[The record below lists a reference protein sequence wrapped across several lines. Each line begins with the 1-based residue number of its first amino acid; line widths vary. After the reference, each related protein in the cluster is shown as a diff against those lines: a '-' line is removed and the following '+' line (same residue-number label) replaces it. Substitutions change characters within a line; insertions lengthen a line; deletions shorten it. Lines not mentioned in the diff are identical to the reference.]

1 MSSPQ
6 PPTPARTKKR
16 VLNLVNPADPQEFSQ
31 QSTSPT
37 GSPNSSPPQSIQ
49 LSQKEKASPPF
60 PILPRLSELQH
71 SHSSFGTPNG
81 AKKGI
86 LRSSG
91 TPGSGNGVRFFPKN
105 KFRVI
110 TPNAS
115 IITETPVKPAP
126 NPSPTSSSFFS
137 QLLAVTMSP
146 RRKEPE
152 PEPETVEDESVEVD
166 ADGSWEKPGEEGE
179 ISLIHSTGSG
189 TSMIINSDEEEEDED
204 QVDEETWDGQ
214 PEVHCSPLGLPI
226 VPDGN
231 TSRDMS
237 YGELEL
243 PSAEWSLPADMSNL
257 LSTRFSEKGSFSMND
272 HPTDS
277 MIESPDSESATHTFA
292 QQQAAP
298 SLAASSRSVRKE
310 ARAEADFWGVQHD
323 ESTMS
328 ALSREDSNPTI
339 RADLQLSPLKDPL
352 PLHEPE
358 NPTLPSP
365 VAPAPSGQAFLTSSI
380 FADMS
385 AEQAELTWP
394 LTRRANEDD
403 TLSSMHSPARIAS
416 PVASPNQPVLQME
429 TPKAGDVTQF
439 FDCTMLSP
447 PATSPLAH
455 RSTSAPLPNLP
466 TLLAHPT
473 EKLLAAQT
481 AHTQALTNELAL
493 YRSLADRLQ
502 AEVVERDEVLGKMN
516 LRMLDMEVVCAQVGD
531 LRNELREVRVR
542 AEVAEAKAKAGSGE
556 APPGMGSPSPMT
568 RTRSSEGASEI
579 RDLEIRLAKAVSDS
593 AHMSRQL
600 EEVKRVR
607 DQQAAEL
614 AEARAEARDAEDRE
628 KSRMVKVPRFEDERE
643 EEGEMEE
650 LRQGMKELQQKV
662 EEMEEEEEELAL
674 LREEAEQLRA
684 ELEEIRKPSEEVQ
697 RLREKVDLLRDQL
710 DQATEHTEEAQAL
723 RAELSSAHHQL
734 VDLESQSS
742 ELSELQAEIQTL
754 RTHLAE
760 MKEVKAADEEEIE
773 HLVGQVDKLREE
785 RRETEGW
792 KREMDDMKKRIE
804 IESGRK
810 AEVGELLEEHREI
823 SRKVEAE
830 NRELRKSLQTTRE
843 QLVHAQSGPT
853 TDPSLEASLQAEI
866 NRLRAQ
872 SASKDLE
879 IHNLTRRKVE
889 LKEDREMLNIALDSK
904 QQEVELMKRKFGVRG
919 VAGSSALTASQ
930 RTNMLSENAT
940 PKGLG
945 TSTATTCRRRS
956 SLMMQTPLPG
966 GVRASKRNSLETPL
980 ALQGSNRHGVQLYP
994 STKMPTRV
1002 LRRDGE
1008 ENVPPVPGA
1017 SVARHGS
1024 LRRKEREMTL
1034 A

>member
-1 MSSPQ
+1 MSS
-6 PPTPARTKKR
+6 PPTPARPKKR
-16 VLNLVNPADPQEFSQ
+16 VLNLVNPAEPQEFSHH
-31 QSTSPT
+31 STSPA

-115 IITETPVKPAP
+115 IIAESPVKLAPA
-126 NPSPTSSSFFS
+126 PSPTSTSFFS

-152 PEPETVEDESVEVD
+152 PEPSHIEDESVEVD

-179 ISLIHSTGSG
+179 ISLVHSTGSG
-189 TSMIINSDEEEEDED
+189 ASMMINSEEEEEDED

-243 PSAEWSLPADMSNL
+243 PSAEWNLPADMSNL

-272 HPTDS
+272 PPTDS
-277 MIESPDSESATHTFA
+277 TIESPDSESASHAFA
-292 QQQAAP
+292 QEQAAP
-298 SLAASSRSVRKE
+298 SLSGSSRSVRKE
-310 ARAEADFWGVQHD
+310 AKAEAEFWGVQPD
-323 ESTMS
+323 ESTIS

-339 RADLQLSPLKDPL
+339 RADLQLSSLNEPL
-352 PLHEPE
+352 PLQEP
-358 NPTLPSP
+358 PDGTSPMPS
-365 VAPAPSGQAFLTSSI
+365 VSPANSSQPFLTSSI

-394 LTRRANEDD
+394 LTRRTNEDD
-403 TLSSMHSPARIAS
+403 TLSSMHSPARLAS
-416 PVASPNQPVLQME
+416 PEPSLLGIE
-429 TPKAGDVTQF
+429 TPRAGAGDVTQF
-439 FDCTMLSP
+439 FDCTTLSP
-447 PATSPLAH
+447 LPASPLTR
-455 RSTSAPLPNLP
+455 RSTSALLP
-466 TLLAHPT
+466 TSLAQPT
-473 EKLLAAQT
+473 ESLLAAQT
-481 AHTQALTNELAL
+481 AHTEALTSELSL
-493 YRSLADRLQ
+493 YRSLSERLQ
-502 AEVVERDEVLGKMN
+502 AEVAERDEALGKMN
-516 LRMLDMEVVCAQVGD
+516 LRMLDMEVIYAKVGD
-531 LRNELREVRVR
+531 LRQELREMRVR
-542 AEVAEAKAKAGSGE
+542 AEVAEAKAKAVE
-556 APPGMGSPSPMT
+556 PLPGMGSPSPSPMA

-579 RDLEIRLAKAVSDS
+579 RDLEIRLAKAVGDS
-593 AHMSRQL
+593 AHMARQL
-600 EEVKRVR
+600 EQVTQVR
-607 DQQAAEL
+607 DQQAVEL
-614 AEARAEARDAEDRE
+614 EEARAEARDAEDRE
-628 KSRMVKVPRFEDERE
+628 KSRMVKAPRFENEHE
-643 EEGEMEE
+643 EDVEMKEMRRGMEE
-650 LRQGMKELQQKV
+650 LQRRV
-662 EEMEEEEEELAL
+662 EEMEEQEEELAL
-674 LREEAEQLRA
+674 LREQAEQLRA
-684 ELEEIRKPSEEVQ
+684 ELKEAREPSQEEQ
-697 RLREKVDLLRDQL
+697 RLKEQVDSLQDQL
-710 DQATEHTEEAQAL
+710 DQVIEHTEEAQAL

-734 VDLESQSS
+734 DDLESQSS
-742 ELSELQAEIQTL
+742 QLADIQAEVQTL
-754 RTHLAE
+754 RKHLAE

-773 HLVGQVDKLREE
+773 HLAAQVDKLREE
-785 RRETEGW
+785 RREAEGW
-792 KREMDDMKKRIE
+792 KREVDDMRRKMDM
-804 IESGRK
+804 ESGRK
-810 AEVGELLEEHREI
+810 AEVEEMLEEQRDA
-823 SRKVEAE
+823 SRKTEIE
-830 NRELRKSLQTTRE
+830 NRELRRSLQTTRE
-843 QLVHAQSGPT
+843 QLVHAQSAPT
-853 TDPSLEASLQAEI
+853 TDPSLEASLQSEI

-879 IHNLTRRKVE
+879 IHNLQRRKAE

-919 VAGSSALTASQ
+919 VAGSSILTASQ
-930 RTNMLSENAT
+930 RAHMLSENAT

-945 TSTATTCRRRS
+945 TSTATATTTRRRS

-966 GVRASKRNSLETPL
+966 GTRAASKRNSLETPL

-1002 LRRDGE
+1002 LKRDGE
-1008 ENVPPVPGA
+1008 ENIPPLPGT

-1024 LRRKEREMTL
+1024 LRRKEREMAL